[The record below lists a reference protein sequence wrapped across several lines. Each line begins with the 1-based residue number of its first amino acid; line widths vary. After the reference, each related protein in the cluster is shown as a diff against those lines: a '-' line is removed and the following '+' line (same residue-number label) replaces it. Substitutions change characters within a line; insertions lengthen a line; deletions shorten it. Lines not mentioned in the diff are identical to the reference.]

1 MKSINETYTEAKRL
15 MEEHQAKLKKFDDE
29 ISKLQNLIQEDEEE
43 KTKALHDFNTSLAT
57 DLNKEIKSNRELL
70 ETYLALKEEEKNIA
84 VMDREEI
91 IATITQIRAESE
103 KESADL
109 RAKAMQ
115 HIEKAYELSL
125 EANNLAT
132 DKNKVIDFFKN
143 CAGYSS
149 GSIPVSTI
157 RTPVF
162 TIIELSREFDNKKQ
176 NESAMEH
183 LWRK

>member
-1 MKSINETYTEAKRL
+1 
-15 MEEHQAKLKKFDDE
+15 
-29 ISKLQNLIQEDEEE
+29 
-43 KTKALHDFNTSLAT
+43 
-57 DLNKEIKSNRELL
+57 
-70 ETYLALKEEEKNIA
+70 
-84 VMDREEI
+84 MDREEI

-149 GSIPVSTI
+149 GSIPVNAI